1 MNGWW
6 KVRLFITMPFIHQAL
21 GFNER
26 KWQWKAASSSCWWI
40 DPFFISLEA
49 AHCQHQHLIDYL
61 IHILGIAE
69 KLRMSQACDSK
80 MDQNECVSNSVLS
93 SVSWWIARK
102 RRKHNLM
109 LDSYDRLIRDY
120 TVNLQPR
127 ESHSTIISLT
137 RDSLNM
143 NHRAVPKDN
152 RGLIMDRFLLLIHEM
167 KASVNR
173 ICDGSIHHR
182 THLLILVSWP
192 WSQEQEQDVFSLT
205 DSLAPSIPWSL
216 RWWLKESRSNT
227 SLMKQLFQH
236 LYFAASS

>member
-93 SVSWWIARK
+93 SVSWWRWRRQEKERK
-102 RRKHNLM
+102 RIQDLVFPWTHILDWRSLQHCSLEREGNTIHKAM
-109 LDSYDRLIRDY
+109 LSWEFVHHIPIHWKQDEKNIILCHRD
-120 TVNLQPR
+120 L
-127 ESHSTIISLT
+127 
-137 RDSLNM
+137 
-143 NHRAVPKDN
+143 
-152 RGLIMDRFLLLIHEM
+152 
-167 KASVNR
+167 ASIWMR
-173 ICDGSIHHR
+173 SSAK
-182 THLLILVSWP
+182 TFHL
-192 WSQEQEQDVFSLT
+192 FS
-205 DSLAPSIPWSL
+205 WSL
-216 RWWLKESRSNT
+216 QSRHVKEI
-227 SLMKQLFQH
+227 
-236 LYFAASS
+236 